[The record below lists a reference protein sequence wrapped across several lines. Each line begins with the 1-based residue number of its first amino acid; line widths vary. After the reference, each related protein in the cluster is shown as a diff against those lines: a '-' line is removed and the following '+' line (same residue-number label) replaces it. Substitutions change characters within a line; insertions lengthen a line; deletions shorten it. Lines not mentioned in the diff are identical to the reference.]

1 MSDLSTKFT
10 DLKLK
15 QLYGHMLNH
24 YKHCMDRH
32 LDATAMY
39 YEMYGAVQYSLESP
53 YSSLSSLDGE
63 EKIKVYAAF
72 NKIFYAL
79 PFYRNL
85 TATQQRDFNPKPP
98 KFNPQVKYETNIYN
112 NYSHHDS
119 TLTNWLIL
127 SYVLDSRHHARHHDS
142 SCCFPSN
149 HHGHSSSSNDD
160 LGKLILALLVIALAA
175 IAAVLAFIAL
185 AYMVDEFAS
194 SMERFYYG
202 EGWLKGALM
211 FATSL
216 AFGAGSA
223 SLTLNFAAA
232 PLIALAV
239 AAGLNPV
246 GIVILGAVLFT
257 TIGAGIGCWAMSM
270 MYDSINTSANKESM
284 DPEDPQRFQLTAA
297 EEESLRQKTIDPI
310 AVKCAMVALRAE
322 IANVLGNEKPIPS
335 FFTRYFDEN
344 GSEVNELLT
353 KLRKLRRGEMSIVDV
368 GNLRFDC
375 RLPQPIPQPVYT
387 PSFYSQ
393 QPPPSYSEHT
403 LNLRPSAPP
412 EYPAYQ

>member
-1 MSDLSTKFT
+1 MSDLSRKFT

-15 QLYGHMLNH
+15 QLYGHILNH
-24 YKHCMDRH
+24 YKNCVSRQ
-32 LDATAMY
+32 LDVTAMY
-39 YEMYGAVQYSLESP
+39 YDMFAAVQYSLESP
-53 YSSLSSLDGE
+53 MSSLYSLDRE
-63 EKIKVYAAF
+63 EKDKAYAAF

-79 PFYRNL
+79 PLYREL
-85 TATQQRDFNPKPP
+85 TNKQKLDFNPKTPQ
-98 KFNPQVKYETNIYN
+98 FNPQVKYETNIYN
-112 NYSHHDS
+112 NYSYHDS
-119 TLTNWLIL
+119 SLTNWLIL
-127 SYVLDSRHHARHHDS
+127 SYALDSRHHTHHHDS
-142 SCCFPSN
+142 SCCLPSN
-149 HHGHSSSSNDD
+149 QHGHSSSSNDD

-185 AYMVDEFAS
+185 AYMLDEFAS
-194 SMERFYYG
+194 SIERFYYG

-216 AFGAGSA
+216 AFGAGS
-223 SLTLNFAAA
+223 SFLTLNFAAA

-257 TIGAGIGCWAMSM
+257 TIGAGVGCWAMSM

-284 DPEDPQRFQLTAA
+284 DPEDPQRFQLTAS
-297 EEESLRQKTIDPI
+297 EEESLRKKAIDPI

-353 KLRKLRRGEMSIVDV
+353 KLRKLRRGEIDIVAV

-375 RLPQPIPQPVYT
+375 RIPKPVYT
-387 PSFYSQ
+387 PTFYSQ
-393 QPPPSYSEHT
+393 QSPPSYYDHT
-403 LNLRPSAPP
+403 TDLRPSAPP
-412 EYPAYQ
+412 EFSPYQ